1 MRKDSDVRR
10 QEVGG
15 QDVMVQAGR
24 NMHNIQFRRE
34 RRLKVRVSMDLT
46 ALIDVVLNLLI
57 FFMLGA
63 TFVTQFPVAIT
74 TAEAHGPVVYEEKDL
89 SITLAYDGGIF
100 VNEEKAADL
109 NEVAR
114 ILAEASTQRSDV
126 TVVIRPDGRI
136 ESARLIEVLGVVNN
150 AGIRHCT
157 IAARPAR

>member
-1 MRKDSDVRR
+1 MA
-10 QEVGG
+10 
-15 QDVMVQAGR
+15 QAMTNGR
-24 NMHNIQFRRE
+24 GIRFRRE
-34 RRLKVRVSMDLT
+34 RRLKIRATLDMT

-63 TFVTQFPVAIT
+63 TFTTQFPVTIK

-89 SITLAYDGGIF
+89 SITLAYDGAIF
-100 VNEEKAADL
+100 VNEEEATGLD
-109 NEVAR
+109 EVSR
-114 ILAEASTQRSDV
+114 ILAEAYAQRPDM

-136 ESARLIEVLGVVNN
+136 ESARLIEVLGLVNN